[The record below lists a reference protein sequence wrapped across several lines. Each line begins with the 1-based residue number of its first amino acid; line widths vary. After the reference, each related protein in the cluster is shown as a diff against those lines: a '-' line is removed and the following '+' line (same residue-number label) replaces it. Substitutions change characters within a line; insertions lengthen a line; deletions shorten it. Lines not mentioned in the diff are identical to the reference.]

1 MFSLS
6 VLAALGHLSQRKRQG
21 TGDADSHA
29 SDIGHWLGMT
39 EQKQGA
45 GAVDDCRG
53 GRLCPPVSP
62 SGASRHR
69 PRRGRWGIPRL
80 RARRGDEGIAPYE
93 KAAGNPC
100 VGADAHIRPKRLTH
114 MSSVDVRRGGAL
126 PRPSLPPSRPL
137 AVTPPSRREV
147 GADSHARVADWRG
160 MTG

>member
-1 MFSLS
+1 MLKEGPPGGGPSLFALS
-6 VLAALGHLSQRKRQG
+6 VLAALGHLSQRERQG
-21 TGDADSHA
+21 TGVTDSHA

-39 EQKQGA
+39 GQKQGA

-62 SGASRHR
+62 SGASRHL

-93 KAAGNPC
+93 KATGNPC

-114 MSSVDVRRGGAL
+114 T
-126 PRPSLPPSRPL
+126 PSIGR
-137 AVTPPSRREV
+137 A
-147 GADSHARVADWRG
+147 
-160 MTG
+160 